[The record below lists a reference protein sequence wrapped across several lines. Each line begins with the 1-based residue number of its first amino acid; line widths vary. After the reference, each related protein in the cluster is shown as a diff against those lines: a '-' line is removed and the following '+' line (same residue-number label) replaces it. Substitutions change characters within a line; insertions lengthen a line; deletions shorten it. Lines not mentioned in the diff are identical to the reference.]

1 MKWPPA
7 YAGVTN
13 EKELSMPTPRFA
25 PYLPAVVLAFIAT
38 HAFAQQPPPEL
49 PSGWTDKSI
58 VYSRIEM
65 VAAANPL
72 AVNAG
77 AEILALGGSVADA
90 AVAVQMVLGLV
101 EPQSSGLGGGAFI
114 TTYTLATKAVETYD
128 GRETAPAKAT
138 GSYFL
143 NAAGQPLGF
152 TQAVIGGLSTGVPG
166 AIKALELAHR
176 EKGKLPW
183 ASLFAPALRLADGG
197 FPISPRL
204 FSALQGANPELKG
217 PRGAGSYFYNADG
230 TPKAVGTVLVN
241 PDYAASLRAIA
252 AGGADALLKGP
263 IAEDII
269 AKIRSHPTNPGI
281 MEMSDFA
288 AYSAKKREPVCGTY
302 RTRWRICGMSM
313 PSSGATTVLATLGI
327 LQNYDVGALKPNSVE
342 AVHLISE
349 AYRLAYADRA
359 QYMADPDFVCVPTA
373 GLVNA
378 DYLKQRATAISL
390 TKSMGVPKFGTPSG
404 CGKVEQAPQED
415 DEENGTSHMSI
426 VDMFGNALSMTTTVE
441 SGFGSH
447 QWVRGFVLNNQLTDF
462 NFSPAD
468 AQGVPVANRVEP
480 GKRPRSSMAPVL
492 VFDNDNGGRLHAVVG
507 SPGGSN
513 IIQYVAKT
521 LVAILDW
528 KLDIQSAINLGN
540 FGAQTS
546 ATTSLEKGSSVKD
559 LGPGLQALG
568 HTVSVIDINSGV
580 HGITQLNS
588 NPVAQ
593 GGLGAI
599 VKPLSGWAGGADP
612 RREGTAAGR

>member
-1 MKWPPA
+1 MNPSPRA
-7 YAGVTN
+7 RA
-13 EKELSMPTPRFA
+13 LSILLLSLTAFA
-25 PYLPAVVLAFIAT
+25 VR
-38 HAFAQQPPPEL
+38 AQQPPPEL

-58 VYSRIEM
+58 VFTHRDM

-72 AVNAG
+72 AVAAG
-77 AEILALGGSVADA
+77 VEILGLGGSAVDA

-114 TTYTLATKAVETYD
+114 TTYTAAGGAVDAYD

-138 GSYFL
+138 PNYFIGT
-143 NAAGQPLGF
+143 NGAPLGF

-166 AIKALELAHR
+166 AVKALELAHR
-176 EKGKLPW
+176 EKGRLPW
-183 ASLFAPALRLADGG
+183 AALFNPAIRLAEAG
-197 FPISPRL
+197 FPLSPRL
-204 FSALQGANPELKG
+204 FSALRGANAELKG

-230 TPKAVGTVLVN
+230 TPKAVSTILVN

-252 AGGADALLKGP
+252 AGGADALLTGP
-263 IAEDII
+263 IAQDII
-269 AKIRSHPTNPGI
+269 NKIKSHPTNPGI
-281 MEMSDFA
+281 MELSDFA
-288 AYSAKKREPVCGTY
+288 AYQAKKRAPVCATY
-302 RTRWRICGMSM
+302 RARWRICGMPM
-313 PSSGATTVLATLGI
+313 PSSGPATVLATLGI
-327 LQNYDVGALKPNSVE
+327 LQNFDVAGLQPNTVE

-359 QYMADPDFVCVPTA
+359 VYMADPDFVCVPTA
-373 GLVNA
+373 GLIDA
-378 DYLKQRATAISL
+378 SYLKQRATVISL
-390 TKSMGVPKFGTPSG
+390 TKSMGTPTAGNPSG
-404 CGKVEQAPQED
+404 CGKVELAPQ
-415 DEENGTSHMSI
+415 DEEFAHGTSHMSI
-426 VDMFGNALSMTTTVE
+426 VDAEGNTVSMTTTVE

-462 NFSPAD
+462 SFAPND
-468 AQGVPVANRVEP
+468 AQGRPVANRVEA

-492 VFDNDNGGRLHAVVG
+492 VFDNDNGGRLYAVVG

-521 LVAILDW
+521 LIGVLDW
-528 KLDIQSAINLGN
+528 NLDIQSAINLGN

-568 HTVSVIDINSGV
+568 HTVSVVDINSGI
-580 HGITQLNS
+580 HGITRLGARS
-588 NPVAQ
+588 PFT

-599 VKPLSGWAGGADP
+599 LRPLAGWAGGADP
-612 RREGTAAGR
+612 RREGTAAGH

>member
-1 MKWPPA
+1 MQ
-7 YAGVTN
+7 
-13 EKELSMPTPRFA
+13 MPRFA
-25 PYLPAVVLAFIAT
+25 RYLTAWFASFAFGCAI
-38 HAFAQQPPPEL
+38 AQQPPPEL
-49 PSGWTDKSI
+49 PSGWTEKSI
-58 VYSRIEM
+58 VYTKREM

-77 AEILALGGSVADA
+77 AEILALGGSAADA

-114 TTYTLATKAVETYD
+114 TTYAAATKAVETYD
-128 GRETAPAKAT
+128 GRETAPAKAN

-143 NAAGQPLGF
+143 NASGQPLGF

-166 AIKALELAHR
+166 AIKALELAQR

-183 ASLFAPALRLADGG
+183 ASLFAPAIKLAESG
-197 FPISPRL
+197 FAISPRL
-204 FSALQGANPELKG
+204 FSALQGANVELKG

-230 TPKAVGTVLVN
+230 TPKAVGTVLTN
-241 PDYAASLRAIA
+241 PEYAASLRALA

-327 LQNYDVGALKPNSVE
+327 LQNYDVAALKPDTVAS
-342 AVHLISE
+342 VHLISE

-359 QYMADPDFVCVPTA
+359 VYMADPDFICVPTA
-373 GLVNA
+373 GLLNT

-390 TKSMGVPKFGTPSG
+390 TRSMGAPRAGSPSG
-404 CGKVEQAPQED
+404 CGKFAPAPQEQD
-415 DEENGTSHMSI
+415 FEAGTSHMSI
-426 VDMFGNALSMTTTVE
+426 VDMEGNALSMTTTVE

-462 NFSPAD
+462 SFTPTD

-492 VFDNDNGGRLHAVVG
+492 VFDNDNGGRLYAIVG

-521 LVAILDW
+521 LIGVLDW

-546 ATTSLEKGSSVKD
+546 PTTSLEKGSSVKD

-568 HTVSVIDINSGV
+568 HTVSLIDINSGIQ
-580 HGITQLNS
+580 GITRLNS
-588 NPVAQ
+588 LPPYT
-593 GGLGAI
+593 GGLAAI

>member
-1 MKWPPA
+1 MPNP
-7 YAGVTN
+7 
-13 EKELSMPTPRFA
+13 LSMTRAVALAVAFA
-25 PYLPAVVLAFIAT
+25 AAS
-38 HAFAQQPPPEL
+38 AFAQQPPPEL

-58 VYSRIEM
+58 IYSKREM
-65 VAAANPL
+65 IAAANPL

-77 AEILALGGSVADA
+77 AEILAAGGSAVDA

-101 EPQSSGLGGGAFI
+101 EPQSSGLGGGAFF
-114 TTYTLATKAVETYD
+114 TTYTAATKTVETYD

-138 GSYFL
+138 GNYFL
-143 NAAGQPLGF
+143 NSSGQPLGF

-166 AIKALELAHR
+166 AIRALELAHK

-183 ASLFAPALRLADGG
+183 ASLFAPAIKLAEGG
-197 FPISPRL
+197 FAISPRL
-204 FSALQGANPELKG
+204 YSALQGANAELKG

-230 TPKAVGTVLVN
+230 TPKAAGTILTN

-269 AKIRSHPTNPGI
+269 AKIKNHPTNPGI

-288 AYSAKKREPVCGTY
+288 AYAAKKREPVCGNY
-302 RTRWRICGMSM
+302 RGRWRICGMSM

-327 LQNYDVGALKPNSVE
+327 LQNYDVAALKPDTAAS
-342 AVHLISE
+342 VHLISE
-349 AYRLAYADRA
+349 AFRLAYADRA
-359 QYMADPDFVCVPTA
+359 IYMADPDFICVPVA
-373 GLVNA
+373 GLINA

-390 TKSMGVPKFGTPSG
+390 TKSMGTPKAGTPSG
-404 CGKVEQAPQED
+404 CGKVEQAAQQED
-415 DEENGTSHMSI
+415 FEHGTSHVSV
-426 VDMFGNALSMTTTVE
+426 VDLEGNALSMTTTVE

-462 NFSPAD
+462 NFAPTD

-492 VFDNDNGGRLHAVVG
+492 VFDNDNGGRLHAIVG

-521 LVAILDW
+521 LIGILDW
-528 KLDIQSAINLGN
+528 NLDIQSAINLGN

-559 LGPGLQALG
+559 LGPALTALG
-568 HTVSVIDINSGV
+568 HTVSVLDINSGIQ
-580 HGITQLNS
+580 GITRLNS
-588 NPVAQ
+588 LPAYTS
-593 GGLGAI
+593 GLAAV

>member
-1 MKWPPA
+1 
-7 YAGVTN
+7 
-13 EKELSMPTPRFA
+13 MPNPKFTMQAVALAVAFA
-25 PYLPAVVLAFIAT
+25 AAS
-38 HAFAQQPPPEL
+38 AFAQQPPPEL

-58 VYSRIEM
+58 VYTHREM

-77 AEILALGGSVADA
+77 AEILALGGSAVDA

-114 TTYTLATKAVETYD
+114 TTYTAASNAVETYD

-143 NAAGQPLGF
+143 DSKGIPLGF

-166 AIKALELAHR
+166 AIRALELAHR
-176 EKGKLPW
+176 EKGRLPW
-183 ASLFAPALRLADGG
+183 ASLFAPAIALAEKG
-197 FPISPRL
+197 FAISPRL
-204 FSALQGANPELKG
+204 YSALAGANAELKG
-217 PRGAGSYFYNADG
+217 PRGAGSYFYNTDG
-230 TPKAVGTVLVN
+230 TPKAIGTVLVN

-269 AKIRSHPTNPGI
+269 AKIKTHPTNPGI

-288 AYSAKKREPVCGTY
+288 AYAAKKREPVCGNY
-302 RTRWRICGMSM
+302 RGRWRICGMSM
-313 PSSGATTVLATLGI
+313 PSSGAATVLATLGI
-327 LQNYDVGALKPNSVE
+327 LQNFNVAALKPNTVE
-342 AVHLISE
+342 SVHLVSE

-359 QYMADPDFVCVPTA
+359 VYMADPDFVCVPVA
-373 GLVNA
+373 GLVNP

-390 TKSMGVPKFGTPSG
+390 TKSMGVPKPGTPSG
-404 CGKVEQAPQED
+404 CGKSEQGVAEED
-415 DEENGTSHMSI
+415 LEAGTSHVSI
-426 VDMFGNALSMTTTVE
+426 VDQDGNAFSMTTTVE

-462 NFSPAD
+462 SFAPAD
-468 AQGVPVANRVEP
+468 AQGVPIANRVEP

-492 VFDNDNGGRLHAVVG
+492 VFDNDNGGRLHAIVG

-521 LVAILDW
+521 LIGIFDW
-528 KLDIQSAINLGN
+528 DLDIQSAINLGN

-568 HTVSVIDINSGV
+568 HTVSVLDINSGIQ
-580 HGITQLNS
+580 GITRLNS
-588 NPVAQ
+588 MPAYT
-593 GGLGAI
+593 GGLAAI